1 MKKWL
6 AVLGVVVSFSIPALA
21 DVDCSTVTVCTL
33 NIGDGRCH
41 PAVLFNV
48 VTAQTTQGTFSVCDD
63 DMCGGPCSD
72 PVSFMFDFPQGP
84 TGVFLAFGD
93 EPPPCTTLS
102 TNWVIDACAAA
113 CGAHHCVTPTCP
125 VGAEAFLKEIVIKK

>member
-6 AVLGVVVSFSIPALA
+6 SVLGVVVSFSLPALA
-21 DVDCSTVTVCTL
+21 DVDCQSITVCTL

-48 VTAQTTQGTFSVCDD
+48 VAAQTTQGTFSVCDD
-63 DMCGGPCSD
+63 NICAGMCSD
-72 PVSFMFDFPQGP
+72 PVSFMFDFVKGLN
-84 TGVFLAFGD
+84 GVFLNFTD
-93 EPPPCTTLS
+93 EPPMCTMFS
-102 TNWVIDACAAA
+102 TNWVIDACEAA

-125 VGAEAFLKEIVIKK
+125 IGAELFLKEIVIKK